1 MGEILRNL
9 HIQLVK
15 IGVQLNYYTAYSGKI
30 EICMRQAPFCPN
42 SDLIDVLKIL
52 FLLQVVPTFVKK
64 YLAIYVFNIKKWLK
78 SNIISLF
85 LAK

>member
-30 EICMRQAPFCPN
+30 EICM
-42 SDLIDVLKIL
+42 IL
-52 FLLQVVPTFVKK
+52 
-64 YLAIYVFNIKKWLK
+64 WLRK
-78 SNIISLF
+78 TKEVINRWV
-85 LAK
+85 